1 MSARNVASSA
11 GAARRNVNPSSTD
24 RSPARRIAP
33 VGGTAGSRNSAYS
46 AAVNVITST
55 RYAAANPCQAIT
67 AAPSNGPAVK
77 PRLNAAWLSV
87 FAAGSN
93 SGRISRGMIA
103 DRAGLLT
110 AKHAD

>member
-1 MSARNVASSA
+1 M
-11 GAARRNVNPSSTD
+11 
-24 RSPARRIAP
+24 
-33 VGGTAGSRNSAYS
+33 
-46 AAVNVITST
+46 TST

-110 AKHAD
+110 AKHADWQATTAYRTHTLPQSRCDCSTSTIDSSHNPAEETSDRI